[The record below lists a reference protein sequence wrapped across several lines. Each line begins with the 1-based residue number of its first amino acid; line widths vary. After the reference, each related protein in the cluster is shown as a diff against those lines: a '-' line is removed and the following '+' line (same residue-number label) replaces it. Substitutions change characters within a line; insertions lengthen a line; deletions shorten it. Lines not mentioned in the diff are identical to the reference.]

1 MKALVIEPDVLAKL
15 ATFPPAQRLA
25 CWHAIAEL
33 PATFGR
39 PHAHTG
45 LNIRKLRPRLFE
57 FRAGLEFRLLFRD
70 ETDGLYIGFA
80 GNHDEVQQVLK
91 SGRLG

>member
-1 MKALVIEPDVLAKL
+1 MKALVIETDVLAKL
-15 ATFPPAQRLA
+15 ATFSSAQRLA

-33 PATFGR
+33 PASFGH

-45 LNIRKLRPRLFE
+45 LSIRKLRPRLFE
-57 FRAGLEFRLLFRD
+57 FRAGLELRLLFRN
-70 ETDGLYIGFA
+70 EADGLYVGFV
-80 GNHDEVQQVLK
+80 GNHDEVQNVLK